1 MNHAYKLVWNATQR
15 AWVVASELAKGNKKS
30 SKTIKAVL
38 LSAIG
43 LCSSGALWAIPAINA
58 LPSGE
63 SVASG
68 SATFDR
74 SVSNKLTVNQTTSKL
89 ITNWSSFDIGA
100 GSTVQFVQPSTSSVA
115 LNRIGSASATEVFGQ
130 LKANGQLI
138 LVNPKGITFGA
149 SGQVDVGA
157 LTASTY
163 TLTDA
168 RFNNGVYRYVRN
180 SASTGSIENQGFIT
194 ARHGDVNL
202 LAQHVV
208 ADGMVVSSGGNVNL
222 VNANDVT
229 LSNTVAP
236 VINTASSVQGFIQSS
251 GNVQANTL
259 QSLGGRILLS
269 GDHSQSGS
277 KVELDGQL
285 FASQG
290 STVNGRAINVEGFL
304 TSLSNLSLNAD
315 DKIQFNGGTLMLDGT
330 ALNLNAGSSYALG
343 KFGKVY
349 LDGNST
355 FTANGIGYTVIR
367 DVNQLQ
373 AVYNADRYT
382 AIYYVLGADIDATDT
397 ANWNAGEGFNPIG
410 SDYPQNSFFGTFDG
424 LGHSIDGL
432 FINRPS
438 LGVVGLFGKVEDS
451 TIQNIKL
458 TNANITGGNYTGGL
472 IGQIYSSYGGAANI
486 LNNHVHGTITGTSYY
501 TGGLIGH
508 NNAYYGSTTT
518 VSGNSTD
525 GTVQGQTYS
534 VGGLI
539 GNNYAYGADAITQ
552 VSNNSS
558 TANVTGLGSGANTG
572 GLIGDSVAAF
582 GGTHLL
588 SDSYAT
594 GNVTSNGYGYAGG
607 LVGRQFATNA
617 GSVNTVRIERSY
629 ATGNVHSASS
639 NAGGLVGRNYA
650 SGENGTNIG
659 GIASINQSYATGVV
673 SGEGGNQYLGGLVG
687 ENYTDQGG
695 QASISNSYAT
705 GSVIADSTGSG
716 GPYGFVAGLVGQNYA
731 SNGVNTITNSYATGA
746 VLNYTDPYYSAGLVH
761 SNIAGTGSTA
771 TIEHSY
777 WDTDTTG
784 QMDGVRYNSTGGGI
798 TSVII
803 NPVSGNTGT
812 DPSAYA
818 KDSYTDLDFDNEW
831 FIAEGSSRPML
842 RGFLNA
848 ADSNGNI
855 AVTNLYQLQGMAA
868 NLNGQYVLANNI
880 EAGATYASMF
890 AGMGGDY
897 SDVWGG
903 KGFAPIGTDPCG
915 CTTGAF
921 NGTLNGAGYTI
932 SNLAIN
938 RPDQDAVGLF
948 GGVASG
954 DIRNLSLTGVSIT
967 GGAAVGGLIG
977 SVALD
982 NSNLSISN
990 VSVNGTISGDI
1001 YVGGLLGDSQV
1012 FDGHLSVDNAQV
1024 SGAVTANLMAAGL
1037 IGQTFVIDT
1046 DAQTSISNS
1055 SNSASVTSGYG
1066 AGGLIGFNLTSISDD
1081 FKAGATALTAISN
1094 SSNSGIITADQSV
1107 GGLVGYNQ
1115 IGGGFDQNAAL
1126 TIADSSN
1133 TGLVTDGG
1141 SNGSSFGGLIGENHV
1156 FGNNS
1161 FSAIRNSY
1169 STGEVTGGVDAGGLV
1184 GVNDV
1189 QDGDNVRSLIEN
1201 SYASGNVTAEYNG
1214 GAGGLIGYNWVQ
1226 DGQNAKSE
1234 ILNSYATGD
1243 VSSALDAGGLV
1254 GYNQVEAAN
1263 GQSIIKNAYSTGNV
1277 AGIADAGGII
1287 GYNETAS
1294 ATSLSTIDQVYAT
1307 GAISEQA
1314 GAPCGC
1320 GPAALG
1326 GLVGFNDDADGS
1338 SLIKNS
1344 FWNVDSTGQANA
1356 VGELNAGVL
1365 DNATGL
1371 TASQLLN
1378 LNSYSSW
1385 GADIDAQGGTGSVWR
1400 IYDGHTG
1407 PLLRS
1412 FLTGVTATVGSSTK
1426 TYDATSFS
1434 GGSYTLS
1441 DPSVILDG
1449 SAVFAGTSQGARNAG
1464 SYNIDLTG
1472 LYSGQQGYDLKVVQG
1487 SLTINKA
1494 NLVVGTANV
1503 TKTYDAT
1510 TAAPGSAIAVA
1521 GTQLF
1526 GTDSLTGGI
1535 FTFDNKNAGTGKTVT
1550 VAGVT
1555 VNDGNSGGNY
1565 NISYQNNTA
1574 STINK
1579 AALILQ
1585 NSAVNRVYNGTKSA
1599 NSTISIAS
1607 GSLFGTDSFTGGKFE
1622 FLDKNVGSN
1631 KALLM
1636 TENIVLNDGNNG
1648 NNYLVAFLPSVTNS
1662 ISPATLTLSA
1672 VASSKVYDGTTASA
1686 GVPVITGRKTGDS
1699 ITSLAQVFADKNVGS
1714 GKTINIKSGYVIN
1727 DGNGGNNYI
1736 VNLQSST
1743 AGVIT
1748 PATLT
1753 LTAAA
1758 DSKVYDG
1765 NLSSA
1770 AAVLVNG
1777 LASVDSISNLTQAF
1791 TDRHVATGKTINVQ
1805 LGYVINDGNGG
1816 NNYVVNRI
1824 DSTLGV
1830 ITPKQLILAAVPNT
1844 KAYDG
1849 GVTSANKPTVTGLVA
1864 GGTGD
1869 RVTGLFQQYE
1879 DKFIGIDKRLYVKAG
1894 YVVDDGNGGNNYSVT
1909 TQDNMQGV
1917 IY

>member
-1 MNHAYKLVWNATQR
+1 MNNAYKLVWSAAQH
-15 AWVVASELAKGNKKS
+15 AWVVASELAKGHKKTTT
-30 SKTIKAVL
+30 KTIKAAVL
-38 LSAIG
+38 TAVG
-43 LCSSGALWAIPAINA
+43 LCSSGALWALPVANA
-58 LPSGE
+58 LPTGE

-68 SATFDR
+68 TATFDR
-74 SVSNKLTVNQTTSKL
+74 SVLNKLTVNQSTAKL
-89 ITNWSSFDIGA
+89 ITNWTSFDIGA
-100 GSTVQFVQPSTSSVA
+100 SSTVQFVQPSTSSIA
-115 LNRIGSASATEVFGQ
+115 LNRISSAAATEVFGK
-130 LKANGQLI
+130 LNANGQLI

-149 SGQVDVGA
+149 GSQVDVGA
-157 LTASTY
+157 LTATAY

-168 RFNNGVYRYVRN
+168 RFNNGVYRYVR
-180 SASTGSIENQGFIT
+180 SLASTGTVANEGSLT

-202 LAQHVV
+202 LAQNVL
-208 ADGMVVSSGGNVNL
+208 ADGVVISNGGNVNL

-236 VINTASSVQGFIQSS
+236 VINTASSVLGLIQSS

-259 QSLGGRILLS
+259 QSLGGRIILA

-277 KVELDGQL
+277 KVTLGGQL
-285 FASQG
+285 YATQG
-290 STVNGRAINVEGFL
+290 STVNGRSINVEGFL

-373 AVYNADRYT
+373 AVYNTDRYT

-432 FINRPS
+432 YINRPS

-472 IGQIYSSYGGAANI
+472 IGQIYSSYGAAANI

-518 VSGNSTD
+518 VSGNSTE

-659 GIASINQSYATGVV
+659 GIASINQSYATGMV
-673 SGEGGNQYLGGLVG
+673 SGEGNYQYLGGLVG

-705 GSVIADSTGSG
+705 GSVIADSTGTG

-803 NPVSGNTGT
+803 NPVSGNTGS

-818 KDSYTDLDFDNEW
+818 KNSYTDLDFDNEW

-868 NLNGQYVLANNI
+868 NLNGHYVLANNI

-1081 FKAGATALTAISN
+1081 FKVGATALTAISN

-1226 DGQNAKSE
+1226 DGHNAKSE

-1294 ATSLSTIDQVYAT
+1294 ATSLSTIERVYAT
-1307 GAISEQA
+1307 GAISELT

-1320 GPAALG
+1320 GPALLG
-1326 GLVGFNDDADGS
+1326 GLVGVNDDTTGG

-1344 FWNVDSTGQANA
+1344 FWNVDSSGQANA

-1385 GADIDAQGGTGSVWR
+1385 GGDIDAQGGTGSVWR
-1400 IYDGHTG
+1400 IYDGYTG

-1412 FLTGVTATVGSSTK
+1412 FLTGVTATVASDSK
-1426 TYDATSFS
+1426 TYDGSTYS

-1449 SAVFAGTSQGARNAG
+1449 TAVFAGTSQGARNAG
-1464 SYNIDLTG
+1464 TYNIDLTG
-1472 LYSGQQGYDLKVVQG
+1472 LYSGQQGYDLTVQQG

-1494 NLVVGTANV
+1494 NLVIGTANV

-1510 TAAPGSAIAVA
+1510 TTAPGSAIAVA

-1526 GTDSLTGGI
+1526 GSDSLTGGS

-1574 STINK
+1574 SSINK
-1579 AALILQ
+1579 ATLVLQ

-1607 GSLFGTDSFTGGKFE
+1607 GSLFGSDNFTGGKFE
-1622 FLDKNVGSN
+1622 FLDKNVGTN
-1631 KALLM
+1631 KALVM

-1648 NNYLVAFLPSVTNS
+1648 NNYLVAFLPSVSNS

-1672 VASSKVYDGTTASA
+1672 VASSKVYDGTTAA
-1686 GVPVITGRKTGDS
+1686 TGAPVITGRKTGDS
-1699 ITSLAQVFADKNVGS
+1699 ITNLAQVFADKNVGS
-1714 GKTINIKSGYVIN
+1714 GKTINIKAGYVIN

-1748 PATLT
+1748 PATLN

-1765 NLSSA
+1765 NTSSA
-1770 AAVLVNG
+1770 AAVLING
-1777 LASVDSISNLTQAF
+1777 LAASDSISNLTQAF
-1791 TDRHVATGKTINVQ
+1791 TDRNAATGKTINVQ

-1824 DSTLGV
+1824 ASTLGV
-1830 ITPKQLILAAVPNT
+1830 ITAKQLILAAVPNT

-1849 GVTSANKPTVTGLVA
+1849 GVTSANKPTITGLIS
-1864 GGTGD
+1864 GTGD

-1879 DKFIGIDKRLYVKAG
+1879 DKYIGTGKRLYVKAG
-1894 YVVDDGNGGNNYSVT
+1894 YVVDDGNGGHNYSVT

>member
-1 MNHAYKLVWNATQR
+1 MNHAYKLVWSAAQH
-15 AWVVASELAKGNKKS
+15 AWVVASELARGHKKS
-30 SKTIKAVL
+30 ATKSIKAVL
-38 LSAIG
+38 LTTVGI
-43 LCSSGALWAIPAINA
+43 CSSGGLWAVPAVNA
-58 LPSGE
+58 LPTGE

-68 SATFDR
+68 TATFDR
-74 SVSNKLTVNQTTSKL
+74 SVINKLTVNQTTSKL
-89 ITNWSSFDIGA
+89 ITNWTSFDIGA
-100 GSTVQFVQPSTSSVA
+100 NSKVQFVQPSTSSIA
-115 LNRIGSASATEVFGQ
+115 LNRIGAASATEVFGQ

-138 LVNPKGITFGA
+138 LINPKGITFGA
-149 SGQVDVGA
+149 SAQVDVGA
-157 LTASTY
+157 LTATAY

-168 RFNNGVYRYVRN
+168 RFNNGVYRYVRS
-180 SASTGSIENQGFIT
+180 SASTGSVENEGFIK
-194 ARHGDVNL
+194 ARHGDVSL
-202 LAQHVV
+202 MAQKVV
-208 ADGMVVSSGGNVNL
+208 ADGMVISSGGNVNL
-222 VNANDVT
+222 LNANDVT
-229 LSNTVAP
+229 LSNTVVP
-236 VINTASSVQGFIQSS
+236 VINTASTVLGLIQSS

-259 QSLGGRILLS
+259 QSLGGRIVLS

-277 KVELDGQL
+277 KVTLDGQL
-285 FASQG
+285 YATQG
-290 STVNGRAINVEGFL
+290 STVNGRSINVEGFL

-315 DKIQFNGGTLMLDGT
+315 NSIQFNGGMLMVDGT
-330 ALNLNAGSSYALG
+330 ALNLNHGSGYALG
-343 KFGKVY
+343 KYAKVY

-355 FTANGIGYTVIR
+355 FTENGIGYTVIR
-367 DVNQLQ
+367 DINQLQ

-382 AIYYVLGADIDATDT
+382 AVYYVLGADIDATDT

-410 SDYPQNSFFGTFDG
+410 GDYPQNSFFGNFDG

-432 FINRPS
+432 YINRPGM
-438 LGVVGLFGKVEDS
+438 GVVGLFGKVEDS
-451 TIQNIKL
+451 NIRNIKL

-472 IGQIYSSYGGAANI
+472 IGQLYASYGATANI
-486 LNNHVHGTITGTSYY
+486 LNNHVQGTITGTSYY

-525 GTVQGQTYS
+525 GTVQGETYS

-539 GNNYAYGADAITQ
+539 GNNYSYGANAITQ
-552 VSNNSS
+552 ISNNSS
-558 TANVTGLGSGANTG
+558 TANVIGLGASANTG
-572 GLIGDSVAAF
+572 GLVGDSVAAF
-582 GGTHLL
+582 GGTNLI

-607 LVGRQFATNA
+607 LVGRNFATNA

-629 ATGNVHSASS
+629 ATGAVHSANS

-659 GIASINQSYATGVV
+659 GIASINQSYATGMV
-673 SGEGGNQYLGGLVG
+673 SGEGNYQFLGGLVG

-695 QASISNSYAT
+695 QGSISNSYAT
-705 GSVIADSTGSG
+705 GAVIADSTGTG
-716 GPYGFVAGLVGQNYA
+716 GPYGYVAGLVGQNYA
-731 SNGVNTITNSYATGA
+731 SNGVNTITNSYASGA
-746 VLNYTDPYYSAGLVH
+746 VLNYTDPYYAAGLVH
-761 SNIAGTGSTA
+761 SNIAGAGSTA

-784 QMDGVRYNSTGGGI
+784 QIDGVRYNSTGGGI

-842 RGFLNA
+842 RGFLNT

-855 AVTNLYQLQGMAA
+855 AVTNLYQLQGMVA
-868 NLNGQYVLANNI
+868 NLNGHYVLADNI

-890 AGMGGDY
+890 AGLAGDY

-921 NGTLNGAGYTI
+921 NGTLDGKGQYI
-932 SNLAIN
+932 FNLAIN

-954 DIRNLSLTGVSIT
+954 DISNLKLLGVSIT

-982 NSNLSISN
+982 GANLNISN
-990 VSVNGTISGDI
+990 VSVDGTISGDI
-1001 YVGGLLGDSQV
+1001 YVGGLLGEGDV
-1012 FDGHLSVDNAQV
+1012 FDGQLSIDNAQV

-1037 IGQTFVIDT
+1037 IGQNFVIDT
-1046 DAQTSISNS
+1046 DAKTSISNS

-1081 FKAGATALTAISN
+1081 FKAGATALTSISN
-1094 SSNSGIITADQSV
+1094 SSNSGTITADQSA

-1126 TIADSSN
+1126 TITDSSN
-1133 TGLVTDGG
+1133 TALVTDGG
-1141 SNGSSFGGLIGENHV
+1141 NNGSSFGGLIGENHV
-1156 FGNNS
+1156 FGS
-1161 FSAIRNSY
+1161 NSY
-1169 STGEVTGGVDAGGLV
+1169 SSISNSYSSGDVSGGADAGGLI
-1184 GVNDV
+1184 GVNNV
-1189 QDGDNVRSLIEN
+1189 QDGDNVSSLIEN
-1201 SYASGNVTAEYNG
+1201 SYATGNVTATDNG
-1214 GAGGLIGYNWVQ
+1214 AAGGLIGYNWVQ
-1226 DGQNAKSE
+1226 DGLNAKTE
-1234 ILNSYATGD
+1234 IRNSYATGD

-1263 GQSIIKNAYSTGNV
+1263 GQSIIKNAYSSGDV
-1277 AGIADAGGII
+1277 AGVYDAGGII

-1294 ATSLSTIDQVYAT
+1294 ATSLSTIEQVYAT

-1320 GPAALG
+1320 GPVVLG
-1326 GLVGFNDDADGS
+1326 GLVGVNDDDYGS

-1344 FWNVDSTGQANA
+1344 FWNVDSSGQANA

-1385 GADIDAQGGTGSVWR
+1385 GSDIDAQGGTGSVWR
-1400 IYDGHTG
+1400 IYDGYTG

-1412 FLTGVTATVGSSTK
+1412 FLTGVTATIGSSTK
-1426 TYDATSFS
+1426 TYDGTSYS

-1449 SAVFAGTSQGARNAG
+1449 SAIFAGSSQGARNAG

-1472 LYSGQQGYDLKVVQG
+1472 LYSGQQGYDLTVVQG
-1487 SLTINKA
+1487 NLTINKA
-1494 NLVVGTANV
+1494 NLVIGTGNV
-1503 TKTYDAT
+1503 TKTYDGT
-1510 TAAPGSAIAVA
+1510 TTAPGSAIAVA

-1526 GTDSLTGGI
+1526 GTDSLSGGS
-1535 FTFDNKNAGTGKTVT
+1535 FTFDNKNTGTGKTVT
-1550 VAGVT
+1550 VSGVT
-1555 VNDGNSGGNY
+1555 VNDGNAGGNY
-1565 NISYQNNTA
+1565 NISYQSNTV

-1579 AALILQ
+1579 ATLVLQ

-1607 GSLFGTDSFTGGKFE
+1607 GSLFGTDNFTGGKFE

-1631 KALLM
+1631 KALVM

-1648 NNYLVAFLPSVTNS
+1648 NNYVVAFLPSLSNS
-1662 ISPATLTLSA
+1662 ITPATLTLSA
-1672 VASSKVYDGTTASA
+1672 VASTKVYDGTTTAT
-1686 GVPVITGRKTGDS
+1686 GTPVITGRKTGDS
-1699 ITSLAQVFADKNVGS
+1699 ISNLAQVFADKNAGS

-1736 VNLQSST
+1736 VNLQSSS

-1748 PATLT
+1748 PATLN
-1753 LTAAA
+1753 LTAVA
-1758 DSKVYDG
+1758 DTKVYDG
-1765 NLSSA
+1765 STSSA
-1770 AAVLVNG
+1770 AAVLVSG

-1791 TDRHVATGKTINVQ
+1791 SDRNAATGKTINVQ

-1816 NNYVVNRI
+1816 NNYVVNRVA
-1824 DSTLGV
+1824 STLGV

-1849 GVTSANKPTVTGLVA
+1849 GVTSANKPTVSGLVA
-1864 GGTGD
+1864 GTGD

-1879 DKFIGIDKRLYVKAG
+1879 TKTIGTGKRLYVKSG